1 MEIFSE
7 FRGEEGSI
15 GQDLVNEGEY
25 QAAKN
30 FFDKALNVYPKS
42 IYFMYGKGLALAGLG
57 KYDEAIEYYD
67 KIIEPSEKYLLDTL
81 QSIATF
87 VDLYRIIYS
96 AFYEKWDS
104 LSKLSKF
111 VEASICLDK
120 TKEYLEA
127 WPPEGRTFR
136 TWESFWLYRAK
147 TFLKKQGDVEKCLSN
162 LKQAFVIYKE
172 SHDSNQ
178 WSIFIERIREEKDF
192 KNILDNEKYFKQVFF

>member
-1 MEIFSE
+1 MFSE

-25 QAAKN
+25 QAAIN

-67 KIIEPSEKYLLDTL
+67 KIIETSEKYLLDTL

-104 LSKLSKF
+104 LSKSSKF

-136 TWESFWLYRAK
+136 TWENFWLYRAK

-172 SHDSNQ
+172 SHDSSQ

-192 KNILDNEKYFKQVFF
+192 KNILDNEKHFKQVFF